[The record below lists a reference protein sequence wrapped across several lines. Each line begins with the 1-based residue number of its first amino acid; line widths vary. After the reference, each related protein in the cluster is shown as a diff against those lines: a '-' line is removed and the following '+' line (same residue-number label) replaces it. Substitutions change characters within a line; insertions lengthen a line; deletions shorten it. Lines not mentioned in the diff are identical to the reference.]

1 MLKKDFIMVQI
12 EELGKVLAQ
21 LAGLRHSDDGRK
33 AEGFTNKLYESLK
46 IDKDFLLTSEMETIR
61 LRLDQG
67 DHAGLQ
73 RMELAA
79 KTMLEESFQ
88 NKNQSSLLLS
98 KAKEMLTYIQKL
110 DNTFSIE
117 RVELINFITKNLEK

>member
-21 LAGLRHSDDGRK
+21 LTGLRHSDDGRK